1 MPAKLDTSQP
11 LFVSVRSG
19 ALVTRFTLA
28 GKASGLIGVVRGEG
42 GAFTWRPE
50 AIVMLPAEEVSVH
63 RVPYGHALAQ
73 GDLVRRT
80 EAEYQA
86 QLAAQRPRGAP
97 ASASRSTSAAA
108 RARRSPAR
116 NGS

>member
-42 GAFTWRPE
+42 GAFAWHPE

-86 QLAAQRPRGAP
+86 QLAAQRAAAKEHSEAAGASPNGSAAP
-97 ASASRSTSAAA
+97 AGGDS
-108 RARRSPAR
+108 
-116 NGS
+116 